1 MYRIAEV
8 KVMKKEK
15 TLRMAITS
23 ALLLTV
29 IAGGISMYR
38 TGKDSDRKE
47 PVQQEEAKEKEE
59 QQETGKESQDV
70 TVNEAQAEHTE
81 ELGEVKEETEEEE
94 VTSTQTAETKEEK
107 NEETPETEGQEVQ
120 ENSQQETADAS
131 AVTVPELNFTEDS
144 QMLWPVNGQV
154 LIDYSMDATTYFP
167 TLDQYKYHDALVL
180 GCEAGEPIQ
189 AAANGK
195 VVSIRENEETGTT
208 MVMDLGNGY
217 QAEYGQMK
225 EVAVEEG
232 QTVESGTILG
242 YVSEPTKYYVEEGA
256 NLYFAMKK
264 DGKAIDPMIYI
275 ETVTE

>member
-1 MYRIAEV
+1 
-8 KVMKKEK
+8 MKKEK

-47 PVQQEEAKEKEE
+47 QVQQEEAKEKEE
-59 QQETGKESQDV
+59 QQETEKESQDV

-81 ELGEVKEETEEEE
+81 ELGDVTEETEEEE
-94 VTSTQTAETKEEK
+94 VTSTQPAETKEE
-107 NEETPETEGQEVQ
+107 TLETEGQEVQ

-195 VVSIRENEETGTT
+195 VVSISENEETGTT

-225 EVAVEEG
+225 ELAVEEG

>member
-1 MYRIAEV
+1 
-8 KVMKKEK
+8 MKKEK

-47 PVQQEEAKEKEE
+47 QVQQEEAKEKEE
-59 QQETGKESQDV
+59 QQETEKESQDV

-81 ELGEVKEETEEEE
+81 ELEEVTEESEKTEEEE
-94 VTSTQTAETKEEK
+94 MTSMQTAETPEI
-107 NEETPETEGQEVQ
+107 PETEGQEVQ

-131 AVTVPELNFTEDS
+131 AVKVPELNFTEDS

-154 LIDYSMDATTYFP
+154 LIDYSMDATIYFP

-195 VVSIRENEETGTT
+195 VISISKNEETGTT

-225 EVAVEEG
+225 ELAVEEG